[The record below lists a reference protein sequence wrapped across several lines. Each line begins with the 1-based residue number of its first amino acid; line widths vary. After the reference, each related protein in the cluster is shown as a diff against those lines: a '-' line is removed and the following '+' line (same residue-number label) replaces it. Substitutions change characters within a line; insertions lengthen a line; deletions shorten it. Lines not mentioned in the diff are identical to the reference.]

1 MTATIATVSPGSFL
15 TLHYCLSGPAGVVV
29 TTFDGPPATLTLGT
43 SVLSPAL
50 EACLLGMSE
59 GTRQSFDVAAG
70 EAFGERSAD
79 MVQWM
84 ARKELKDMGE
94 AGEAY
99 AIGDVLHFPTPDG
112 MGKFAGVIVDFRTDA
127 KGDAVQLDFN
137 HPLAG
142 LPVRFEV
149 QLIGVL

>member
-1 MTATIATVSPGSFL
+1 MIATVATVSPGSFL

-29 TTFDGPPATLTLGT
+29 STFGGPPATLTLGA
-43 SVLSPAL
+43 SELSPAL
-50 EACLLGMSE
+50 EDCLLGMAE
-59 GTRQSFDVAAG
+59 GTRQTFDVAAG
-70 EAFGERSAD
+70 AAFGERSAA

-84 ARKELKDMGE
+84 ARKEFKDLGA
-94 AGEAY
+94 AGEEY
-99 AIGDVLHFPTPDG
+99 AVGDVLHFPTPDG
-112 MGKFAGVIVDFRTDA
+112 SGKFAGVIVGFRTDA

-142 LPVRFEV
+142 HPVSFEV